1 MDLFS
6 SKVRIIGVLSVI
18 LIVVFS
24 FGIFYFI
31 QNITENNVKSSLI
44 KEQVQRQLTS
54 TMAISQHI
62 GSDLSLVM
70 AVLDGLGNSA
80 YLQNEELSAEKTKN
94 LIEEKYGLVK
104 NIVDRIFV
112 LDKNDIV
119 TIGLS
124 PEGKDRYLGADFS
137 QRAWVQEAETHLE
150 TCIF

>member
-94 LIEEKYGLVK
+94 LIEEKYGLVE
-104 NIVDRIFV
+104 NIVDRI
-112 LDKNDIV
+112 LYSTKMI
-119 TIGLS
+119 L
-124 PEGKDRYLGADFS
+124 
-137 QRAWVQEAETHLE
+137 
-150 TCIF
+150 

>member
-6 SKVRIIGVLSVI
+6 SKVRTIGVLAVI
-18 LIVVFS
+18 LIVIFS

-31 QNITENNVKSSLI
+31 QNITENNVRSSLI
-44 KEQVQRQLTS
+44 KEQVDRQLTS

-112 LDKNDIV
+112 LGQKRCCDYRPISRGDRS
-119 TIGLS
+119 LS
-124 PEGKDRYLGADFS
+124 WCRFLSERLGTRS
-137 QRAWVQEAETHLE
+137 
-150 TCIF
+150 